1 VKIWRII
8 TMGTAAGDEKTQI
21 RQPTRPTKGIP
32 ARYQASVVILQGYA
46 EGMEYPIERTY
57 AVIGRSREAE
67 IPLKDPLASR
77 EHAVI
82 VFHESAFL
90 LKDLDS
96 TNGTHM
102 RGASIRQRKLRHG
115 DKFRVG
121 DTILQFILQDTGRGR
136 TYEIT

>member
-1 VKIWRII
+1 
-8 TMGTAAGDEKTQI
+8 MGPTAGDDKTRISTPSVSKQ
-21 RQPTRPTKGIP
+21 KIP
-32 ARYQASVVILQGYA
+32 ARYQASVVIVQGYA
-46 EGMEYPIERTY
+46 EGMEYPVDRTY
-57 AVIGRSREAE
+57 AVIGRNKDAAV
-67 IPLKDPLASR
+67 PLKDPLASR

-82 VFHESAFL
+82 VHHEGVFV

-121 DTILQFILQDTGRGR
+121 DTVLQFILQDSGRAR
-136 TYEIT
+136 TYEIA

>member
-1 VKIWRII
+1 MTGPQAKSDR
-8 TMGTAAGDEKTQI
+8 TQI
-21 RQPTRPTKGIP
+21 RQPTPLIKRIP
-32 ARYQASVVILQGYA
+32 VRYQASVVILKGYA
-46 EGMEYPIERTY
+46 EGMEYPIDKAY
-57 AVIGRSREAE
+57 AVIGRGANAQVR
-67 IPLKDPLASR
+67 IRDPLASR

-82 VFHESAFL
+82 VYHDSDFI

-121 DTILQFILQDTGRGR
+121 DTTLQFILQETGRNR
-136 TYEIT
+136 TYEIA

>member
-1 VKIWRII
+1 
-8 TMGTAAGDEKTQI
+8 MGPAAGDDKTKI
-21 RQPTRPTKGIP
+21 RQPSRSTKGIP
-32 ARYQASVVILQGYA
+32 ARYQASVVILEGYA
-46 EGMEYPIERTY
+46 QGMEYPIDKTY
-57 AVIGRSREAE
+57 AIIGRNRDAAVT
-67 IPLKDPLASR
+67 IKDPLASR

-82 VFHESAFL
+82 VFHESAFV

-121 DTILQFILQDTGRGR
+121 DTVLQFILQDSGRGS
-136 TYEIT
+136 TYEIV

>member
-1 VKIWRII
+1 
-8 TMGTAAGDEKTQI
+8 MATAAGDDKTRV
-21 RQPTRPTKGIP
+21 RQPSRPTKGIP
-32 ARYQASVVILQGYA
+32 ARYQASIVILQGYA
-46 EGMEYPIERTY
+46 EGMEYLIDRTY
-57 AVIGRSREAE
+57 TVIGRSRDAA
-67 IPLKDPLASR
+67 IRLKDPLASR

-82 VFHESAFL
+82 VFHERTFI

-121 DTILQFILQDTGRGR
+121 DTVLQFILQDTGRGR
-136 TYEIT
+136 TYEIA

>member
-1 VKIWRII
+1 MGPAARDDKTRIS
-8 TMGTAAGDEKTQI
+8 
-21 RQPTRPTKGIP
+21 QPARPTKGIP
-32 ARYQASVVILQGYA
+32 ARYQASIVVLQGYA
-46 EGMEYPIERTY
+46 AGMEYAIDRTY
-57 AVIGRSREAE
+57 AVIGRSRAAA
-67 IPLKDPLASR
+67 IPLRDPLASR

-82 VFHESAFL
+82 VFHDGAFL

-121 DTILQFILQDTGRGR
+121 DTVLQFILQESGRNR
-136 TYEIT
+136 TYEIS

>member
-1 VKIWRII
+1 
-8 TMGTAAGDEKTQI
+8 MGPATGDDRTQI
-21 RQPTRPTKGIP
+21 RQPSRSTKGIP

-57 AVIGRSREAE
+57 SVIGRSKDAA

-82 VFHESAFL
+82 AFHESAFV

-121 DTILQFILQDTGRGR
+121 DTLLQFILQDSGRGR
-136 TYEIT
+136 TYEIS

>member
-1 VKIWRII
+1 
-8 TMGTAAGDEKTQI
+8 MGPAAGDDKTQI
-21 RQPTRPTKGIP
+21 RQPSRTTKGIP
-32 ARYQASVVILQGYA
+32 ARYQASVVILEGYA

-57 AVIGRSREAE
+57 AVIGRNKDAA

-82 VFHESAFL
+82 VFHESAFV

-102 RGASIRQRKLRHG
+102 RGTSIRQRKLRHG

-121 DTILQFILQDTGRGR
+121 DTILQFILQDSGRGR
-136 TYEIT
+136 TYEIA